1 MSGAVQ
7 SCSAAVGSWERLR
20 GQPSWQAQLQLG
32 FASRAGKTYLAR
44 RLHSGPLLVQRPFYP
59 EGSPCHTYIVH
70 PPGGVVGGDELRLD
84 VDAAPGSHV
93 LLTTPAA
100 AKFYRSDGRTARQ
113 MQTLRAEGAAIEWL
127 PQESIFYPAARV
139 RSTTRIE
146 LATRSRFIGWEMAC
160 LGLPARDE
168 PFDAGELRL
177 HLELCVDGA
186 PLLIDRLRLS
196 GAESA
201 LGASWGLAGHIALGT
216 LLAYPAERTA
226 LEAVRDIQVER
237 VELAATLVDKVLVVR
252 CLAQQAES
260 IRRAFIQAWQRLRPQ
275 LLDRAAVLPRIWAT

>member
-7 SCSAAVGSWERLR
+7 SCSAAVGSSERLR
-20 GQPSWQAQLQLG
+20 GQQSWRAQLQLG

-59 EGSPCHTYIVH
+59 EGSACHAYIVH
-70 PPGGVVGGDELRLD
+70 PPGGVVGGDELQLD

-100 AKFYRSDGRTARQ
+100 AKFYRSDGRTAQ
-113 MQTLRAEGAAIEWL
+113 QTQTLRAEGAAIEWL
-127 PQESIFYPAARV
+127 PQESIFYPAALV

-168 PFDAGELRL
+168 AFDAGELRL
-177 HLELCVDGA
+177 HLELCVDDA
-186 PLLIDRLRLS
+186 PLLIDSLRLS
-196 GAESA
+196 GSGSA
-201 LGASWGLAGHIALGT
+201 LHSSWGLAGHTSFGT
-216 LLAYPAERTA
+216 LLAYPADRTA
-226 LEAVRDIQVER
+226 LEAVRGIQIER
-237 VELAATLVDKVLVVR
+237 VELAATLVDEVLVVR
-252 CLAQQAES
+252 CLAQRAEA
-260 IRRAFIQAWQRLRPQ
+260 IRRGFIQAWHRLRPQ
-275 LLDRAAVLPRIWAT
+275 LLDRPAVLPRIWAT